1 MKKGTKKIGLIS
13 ATAFAVGAMIGGGVF
28 VLTGVALQK
37 TGPSAIISFLIA
49 GLIVFCSALS
59 FAVIAKQAK
68 AKESGYA
75 HVGKVLK
82 SPVWGFLTSWCFY
95 LNGIISVA
103 FVLNAFGEYVH
114 TFMGPALPA
123 ITWGIVAALLL
134 TLINIGPASEIGK
147 VETTL
152 VGAKLGILLIFVFFG
167 LMQFHPSDWQPF
179 AQGGLTPVFATSSY
193 LFIAFLGFNVITNI
207 AGDIHEPRKTV
218 PLAIMVSMAIVAVV
232 YAGVV
237 AALLAAR
244 LGGYTEAS
252 VGVAAQHLIGP
263 IGGSLVIAG
272 ALISTLSSANANILG
287 SSEIMVRLARAKQV
301 PTILG
306 HLWNGHPYVSVLFGA
321 VLYGLLLVSGQT
333 GMVIDLANMT
343 AIVAMI
349 IVNVAAIRML
359 MDKQAKL
366 IMGWTLP
373 AIGTIGAMCQF
384 VFMPL
389 GTLFAGL
396 GLIGIGAL
404 IYLLR
409 ERYFLPHH
417 HRQIS
422 QVVDDVEGPLARSL
436 KTDV

>member
-1 MKKGTKKIGLIS
+1 MGDGVKKIGLIS

-37 TGPSAIISFLIA
+37 TGPSAIVSFLVA

-59 FAVIAKQAK
+59 FAVIAREAK

-75 HVGKVLK
+75 QVGKALK

-114 TFMGPALPA
+114 TFMGPVLPA
-123 ITWGIVAALLL
+123 IAWGGAAAILL

-193 LFIAFLGFNVITNI
+193 LFIAFLGFNVITSI
-207 AGDIHEPRKTV
+207 AGDIDQPRKTV
-218 PLAIMVSMAIVAVV
+218 PRAILLSMIIVTIV

-237 AALLAAR
+237 ASLLAAK
-244 LGGYTEAS
+244 LGDYSEAS

-263 IGGSLVIAG
+263 VGGALVVAG

-287 SSEIMVRLARAKQV
+287 SSEIMVRLARHRQV

-306 HLWNGHPYVSVLFGA
+306 HLWNGHPYVSVLLGA

-349 IVNVAAIRML
+349 IVNAAAIRML
-359 MDKQAKL
+359 VKGQAKL
-366 IMGWTLP
+366 PLGWALP
-373 AIGTIGAMCQF
+373 AIGTVGAMCQF
-384 VFMPL
+384 VFMPRS
-389 GTLFAGL
+389 TLFAGL
-396 GLIGIGAL
+396 ALIGLGAL
-404 IYLLR
+404 IYRMR
-409 ERYFLPHH
+409 ERYFLPQRHQ
-417 HRQIS
+417 QIV
-422 QVVDDVEGPLARSL
+422 QAVDDVNGPLSRSL
-436 KTDV
+436 KTDA